1 MYFKLTLQRM
11 FKNRLN
17 KQFLLL
23 NRIYFLVEA
32 ILSIIQYI
40 LQEIRKV
47 EQERETGHYSQ
58 EKRH

>member
-11 FKNRLN
+11 FKNGIN

-23 NRIYFLVEA
+23 NRIYFLVDA
-32 ILSIIQYI
+32 ILSTIQYI

-58 EKRH
+58 